1 MERILII
8 QNFLGLI
15 ALTKKEK
22 ATLIRELVSDWHFS
36 ESEVIEAIRH
46 SETEDV
52 AQENISQVTDI
63 PAAKKRG
70 RKKITKTEDVPEQP
84 KRRRGRPKKVKDD
97 YVSEAGAVASS
108 QDPSYGHLSAA
119 DAALIDEAQK
129 IKNISCLLDEEPEK
143 CSKATR
149 KRNSAFK
156 YLADFPALKKFVIGQ
171 EYSFEFVYQWD
182 DKKLL
187 SPLVLTNLMPI
198 GIYIP
203 YKNLVFGK
211 YRGFIVSIYDEKV
224 LTDIAEARSE
234 AAAKPVIDDE
244 AWAVMDSLQWSVLK
258 SYINA
263 VNRMLSK
270 VGGDLLKAQY
280 RTSSPNSNMVYGMG
294 GFRYTVNV
302 K

>member
-1 MERILII
+1 
-8 QNFLGLI
+8 
-15 ALTKKEK
+15 
-22 ATLIRELVSDWHFS
+22 
-36 ESEVIEAIRH
+36 
-46 SETEDV
+46 
-52 AQENISQVTDI
+52 
-63 PAAKKRG
+63 
-70 RKKITKTEDVPEQP
+70 
-84 KRRRGRPKKVKDD
+84 
-97 YVSEAGAVASS
+97 
-108 QDPSYGHLSAA
+108 
-119 DAALIDEAQK
+119 
-129 IKNISCLLDEEPEK
+129 
-143 CSKATR
+143 
-149 KRNSAFK
+149 
-156 YLADFPALKKFVIGQ
+156 
-171 EYSFEFVYQWD
+171 
-182 DKKLL
+182 
-187 SPLVLTNLMPI
+187 MPI